1 MADTMETIK
10 LAQDGDMDAKGR
22 LVKENSGL
30 IWSIV
35 RKFIGRGVEMDDLFQ
50 IGAIGLIKCINKFD
64 TSFNVKFSTYA
75 VPMIIGEIKRFLRDD
90 GMIKVSRSLKE
101 LALKAK
107 FMQEALYLKNGVYPT
122 INQLADELNVELDR
136 LLPALEATKDVD
148 SIYATVFQSDGSE
161 TYLLDRLADK
171 TRGDYLCEDKITI
184 KEIIKNLSAR
194 ERQIIALRYFDDKTQ
209 TQIAQAMG
217 ISQVQVSR
225 LEKKILE
232 SIKEQMK

>member
-1 MADTMETIK
+1 METLK

-22 LVKENSGL
+22 LIKENSGL

-35 RKFIGRGVEMDDLFQ
+35 RKFNGRGVELEDLFQ

-75 VPMIIGEIKRFLRDD
+75 VPMIMGEIKRYLRDD

-122 INQLADELNVELDR
+122 INQLADELDVDLDK

-171 TRGDYLCEDKITI
+171 SRGDYFCEDKIAI
-184 KEIIKNLSAR
+184 KEVIKQLDAR

-209 TQIAQAMG
+209 TQIAKALG

-232 SIKEQMK
+232 NIKAQLV